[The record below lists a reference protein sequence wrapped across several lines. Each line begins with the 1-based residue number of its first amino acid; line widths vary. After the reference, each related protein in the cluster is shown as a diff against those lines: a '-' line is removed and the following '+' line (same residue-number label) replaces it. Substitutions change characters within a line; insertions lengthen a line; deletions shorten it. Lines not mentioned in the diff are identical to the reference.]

1 MSHLETL
8 VQRMTNASALDE
20 DSEICEKKNRTSSPI
35 RISRLFGS
43 TDAGIKSA
51 ATIRFDLN
59 QHHQVC
65 DSLISGMLR

>member
-8 VQRMTNASALDE
+8 VQRMTSASALDE
-20 DSEICEKKNRTSSPI
+20 ESEICEKPRTSSPI

-51 ATIRFDLN
+51 AMYHKI
-59 QHHQVC
+59 
-65 DSLISGMLR
+65 